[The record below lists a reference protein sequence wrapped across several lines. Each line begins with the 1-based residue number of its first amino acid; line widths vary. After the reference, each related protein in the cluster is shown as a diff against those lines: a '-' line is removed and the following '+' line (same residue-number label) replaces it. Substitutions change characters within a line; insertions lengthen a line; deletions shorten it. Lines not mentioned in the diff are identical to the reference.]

1 MLERMN
7 EQEIKNL
14 LDGKELDF
22 YLEDDMF
29 ELEGSA
35 KVQDDKI
42 IVKVLSGVSHMKEIA
57 GDFLEITPQYRKV
70 LAERSDKSR
79 TFQMLINRVYE
90 RFKDPKPD
98 DFTAMK
104 EQGIKY
110 FFKKPTDTLIWFAP
124 DENKWFIELNKIN
137 MFFRGN
143 RKSYPSIQELYEENQ
158 EYLSGEWQV
167 IYYSPDIE
175 DELKNEFMTPALEN
189 ELVGF

>member
-1 MLERMN
+1 MLEKMN

-14 LDGKELDF
+14 LDGKDIDF

-90 RFKDPKPD
+90 RFKDPEPD
-98 DFTAMK
+98 DFIAMR
-104 EQGIKY
+104 EQGVMY
-110 FFKKPTDTLIWFAP
+110 FFKKPTDTLIWFEP
-124 DENKWFIELNKIN
+124 NENKWFIELNRIN
-137 MFFRGN
+137 MHSWGD
-143 RKSYPSIQELYEENQ
+143 RKSYSSIQELYKENQ
-158 EYLSGEWQV
+158 QHLSGEWQF
-167 IYYSPDIE
+167 IYYSPEIE
-175 DELKNEFMTPALEN
+175 EELKMSS
-189 ELVGF
+189 